1 MNRELFVKKR
11 KVYKQDPKPF
21 EWEHG
26 SYNAGE
32 IINGSWVYYDYYG
45 KDVDNEKIIDTKKT
59 TQTFKWAYTDDK
71 YNNYTKSYSN
81 TKTHKDNREQC
92 IYLTKV

>member
-11 KVYKQDPKPF
+11 KVYKKNPKPF

-45 KDVDNEKIIDTKKT
+45 KDVDNPENNRYEGNPH
-59 TQTFKWAYTDDK
+59 TFKWAYTDDK
-71 YNNYTKSYSN
+71 YNNLHKLYPRYS
-81 TKTHKDNREQC
+81 
-92 IYLTKV
+92 ILII

>member
-11 KVYKQDPKPF
+11 KVYKRNPKPF

-45 KDVDNEKIIDTKKT
+45 KDVDNPE
-59 TQTFKWAYTDDK
+59 
-71 YNNYTKSYSN
+71 NNRY
-81 TKTHKDNREQC
+81 
-92 IYLTKV
+92 